1 MTTQAGTAQSSGALI
16 EVRGA
21 WRGGVHDPQRSFVG
35 VITGSGVPDLPA
47 GQLVTVAY
55 QGASGR
61 TPGAGEH
68 GGYRLTGAGG
78 RRWPLMRFTCHD
90 TGMTGHEGNDD
101 TAEATWQAV
110 TLPG

>member
-1 MTTQAGTAQSSGALI
+1 MTTQETTQDSGTVI
-16 EVRGA
+16 ELRGA
-21 WRGGVHDPQRSFVG
+21 WRGGVQDPQRSFVG
-35 VITGSGVPDLPA
+35 VVTASQVPDLPA
-47 GQLVTVAY
+47 GQRVTVAY
-55 QGASGR
+55 QVAAGR
-61 TPGAGEH
+61 TPNAGEH
-68 GGYRLTGAGG
+68 GGYHLTGADG